1 MDTADM
7 QVIDMVNARYERR
20 ARKQE
25 ELLARKAKRAA
36 QKKRSAAVAAFLWLI
51 VKLECYMIVAA
62 LMFLATVLG
71 WVAADLGIIGV
82 YVCIAGGF
90 VELWRHERRRQ
101 DGVSKNPRSGGR
113 KGDFEAH

>member
-1 MDTADM
+1 MHTADK
-7 QVIDMVNARYERR
+7 QVIDMVNEKHERS

-25 ELLARKAKRAA
+25 ELQARRAKREA
-36 QKKRSAAVAAFLWLI
+36 QKKRSAAVDAFLWLI

-101 DGVSKNPRSGGR
+101 DGVSESPRSGGR